1 MKTEKFLL
9 LLLLTGLF
17 SITVSAQHDHSA
29 MGGGSSSNLTMNMN
43 QDTHANMVHLKT
55 ETLKVSGKCQMCK
68 ARIEKIASEYGAASA
83 DWDIKSQSLTIVFD
97 PSVTSVE
104 YISNRL
110 LKAGHDSGGNRAK
123 DKAYNSLPDCCKY
136 DRLSAK

>member
-1 MKTEKFLL
+1 MKTVKSLL
-9 LLLLTGLF
+9 SALLVATL
-17 SITVSAQHDHSA
+17 SITVSAQHNHAA
-29 MGGGSSSNLTMNMN
+29 MGGGSNSNMNMN
-43 QDTHANMVHLKT
+43 QDTHASMVHLKT

-110 LKAGHDSGGNRAK
+110 LKAGHDSGGNKAK
-123 DKAYNSLPDCCKY
+123 NKAYNSLPECCKY
-136 DRLSAK
+136 RN

>member
-1 MKTEKFLL
+1 MKIVKFFATSLL
-9 LLLLTGLF
+9 ILSLS
-17 SITVSAQHDHSA
+17 SIVLAQHNHAA
-29 MGGGSSSNLTMNMN
+29 MGGGSNPNMNMN
-43 QDTHANMVHLKT
+43 QDTHMNMVHLKT

-110 LKAGHDSGGNRAK
+110 LKAGHDSGGIRAK
-123 DKAYNSLPDCCKY
+123 DKAYNALPECCKY
-136 DRLSAK
+136 R